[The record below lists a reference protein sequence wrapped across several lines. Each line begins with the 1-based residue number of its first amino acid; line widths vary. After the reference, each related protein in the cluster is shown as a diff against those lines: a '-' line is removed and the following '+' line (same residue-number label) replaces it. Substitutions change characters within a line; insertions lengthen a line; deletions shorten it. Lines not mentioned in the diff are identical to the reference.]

1 MDPRQCLKDPSK
13 HRFHLCLQSIS
24 RLVEPARQI
33 IAFQISYKPCKSYL
47 AKNSNIYS
55 ACNLATR
62 LWSCCRIRERAAC
75 QHLNNSV
82 WILSVTISTIAVND
96 VTYHIKVGTNRSLS
110 YKYVFSFQVL
120 WLDSDNTGLGYCFWF
135 GLIFVLLFCTDH
147 IIVVLLLYFV
157 LCSFILSS

>member
-1 MDPRQCLKDPSK
+1 MPPLKCIIFLCMCRVIHQILTSPGQHPRVPSK
-13 HRFHLCLQSIS
+13 HRFYPCLQSIP
-24 RLVEPARQI
+24 RLVESAMQL

-96 VTYHIKVGTNRSLS
+96 VTYHIKVGTNRILS

-120 WLDSDNTGLGYCFWF
+120 WLEVSIT
-135 GLIFVLLFCTDH
+135 
-147 IIVVLLLYFV
+147 IVEYM
-157 LCSFILSS
+157 S